1 MLGSRIRCLL
11 VGASAAASSKSA
23 TMAISERLIKLLG
36 EVSAEILQAQKP
48 VRVIP
53 ALAWPDE
60 IEQAFFASGAS
71 ELPKPGY
78 SVAPGV
84 AESLAMFQSLAARLR
99 GENEIERF
107 LRETCVAMATAAR
120 MLRAV
125 GTKDFYYHSVELY
138 GRPGSLSSD
147 RNTTNLDLARH
158 FEQVVASFSPPLS
171 SVDQPSYGAEEAAQ
185 VLRDRFAQFFTD
197 HPVKVRVVDR
207 LAASASSTGEEI
219 RLKYDARFSQRDLRQ
234 LEYHEGQV
242 HMATTLNGRAQP
254 VLPFVGVASPRTTR
268 TQEGLAVLTEF
279 ITGSTSLSRVRRL
292 CERTLAIHL
301 AEEGASFVDVYRFY
315 RDRGSDEHTAFDC
328 ARRVMRGGLVE
339 GGAPFTKD
347 CCYLDGLLRV
357 TNFLRIALVK
367 GQSQMVRLLF
377 AGKLAVDDIPLFD
390 RLAREG
396 LVSEPLYL
404 PKWAKDLSYLTAF
417 MSYTAFLGRSQ
428 LASEERRLE
437 DQIARA
443 EAGME

>member
-1 MLGSRIRCLL
+1 
-11 VGASAAASSKSA
+11 
-23 TMAISERLIKLLG
+23 MAISERLTKLLG
-36 EVSAEILQAQKP
+36 EVSGEILQAQKP

-53 ALAWPDE
+53 ALVWPDE
-60 IEQAFFASGAS
+60 IEQEFFASGAS
-71 ELPKPGY
+71 VLPKPSY
-78 SVAPGV
+78 TVAPGV
-84 AESLAMFQSLAARLR
+84 SDSLATFQALAGRLR

-120 MLRAV
+120 MLLAV
-125 GTKDFYYHSVELY
+125 GSKDFYYQSVELY

-147 RNTTNLDLARH
+147 RQTTNLDLARH
-158 FEQVVASFSPPLS
+158 FEQVVASFAPSLS
-171 SVDQPSYGAEEAAQ
+171 SVDQPSLGAEEAAEI
-185 VLRDRFAQFFTD
+185 LRDRFAQFFTG

-219 RLKYDARFSQRDLRQ
+219 RLKADVRFSQRDLRQ
-234 LEYHEGQV
+234 LEFHEGQV
-242 HMATTLNGRAQP
+242 HLATTINGRAQP
-254 VLPFVGVASPRTTR
+254 VLPLIGIASPRTTR
-268 TQEGLAVLTEF
+268 TQEGVAVLTEF
-279 ITGSTSLSRVRRL
+279 ITGSTSLPRVRRL
-292 CERTLAIHL
+292 CERTLAIHM
-301 AEEGASFVDVYRFY
+301 AEEGASFIDIYRYY
-315 RDRGSDEHTAFDC
+315 RERGSDEHVAFEC
-328 ARRVMRGGLVE
+328 ARRIMRGGLVE

-377 AGKLAVDDIPLFD
+377 AGKLAVEDIPLFD

-396 LVSEPLYL
+396 LVAEPIYL

-428 LASEERRLE
+428 LGSEQRRLE

-443 EAGME
+443 EADME

>member
-1 MLGSRIRCLL
+1 
-11 VGASAAASSKSA
+11 
-23 TMAISERLIKLLG
+23 MAISERLKKLLG

-53 ALAWPDE
+53 ALTWPDE
-60 IEQAFFASGAS
+60 IEQAFLSAGAKV
-71 ELPKPGY
+71 LPRPTY
-78 SVAPGV
+78 SIAPGV
-84 AESLAMFQSLAARLR
+84 AESLATFQALSARLR

-120 MLRAV
+120 MLLAV
-125 GTKDFYYHSVELY
+125 GSKDFYYQSVELY

-147 RNTTNLDLARH
+147 RQTTNLDLARH
-158 FEQVVASFSPPLS
+158 FEQVVSSFAPPLS
-171 SVDQPSYGAEEAAQ
+171 SVDQPSLSAEEAAEI
-185 VLRDRFAQFFTD
+185 LRDRFSRFFTS
-197 HPVKVRVVDR
+197 HPVKVRVVDH
-207 LAASASSTGEEI
+207 LAAAASSSGEEI
-219 RLKYDARFSQRDLRQ
+219 RLKHDARFSQRDLRQ
-234 LEYHEGQV
+234 LEFHEGQV
-242 HMATTLNGRAQP
+242 HMATTINGRAQP
-254 VLPFVGVASPRTTR
+254 ALPFIGIASPRTTR

-279 ITGSTSLSRVRRL
+279 ITGSTSLPRVRRL
-292 CERTLAIHL
+292 CERTLAIHM
-301 AEEGASFVDVYRFY
+301 AEEGASFIDVFRFY
-315 RDRGSDEHTAFDC
+315 RDRGSDDHIAFEC
-328 ARRVMRGGLVE
+328 ARRIMRGGLVE

-357 TNFLRIALVK
+357 TNFLRTALVK

-377 AGKLAVDDIPLFD
+377 AGKLAVEDIPLFD

-396 LVSEPLYL
+396 LVAEPIYL

-428 LASEERRLE
+428 LTSEERRLE

-443 EAGME
+443 EADME

>member
-1 MLGSRIRCLL
+1 
-11 VGASAAASSKSA
+11 
-23 TMAISERLIKLLG
+23 MAISERLTKLLG
-36 EVSAEILQAQKP
+36 EVSAEILHAQKP

-53 ALAWPDE
+53 ALVWPDE
-60 IEQAFFASGAS
+60 IEQEFFASGAS
-71 ELPKPGY
+71 VLPRPSY
-78 SVAPGV
+78 TVAPGV
-84 AESLAMFQSLAARLR
+84 ADSLSAFQALAARLR

-120 MLRAV
+120 MLLAV
-125 GTKDFYYHSVELY
+125 GSRDFYYQSVELY

-147 RNTTNLDLARH
+147 RQTTNLDLARH
-158 FEQVVASFSPPLS
+158 FEQVVASFAPSLS
-171 SVDQPSYGAEEAAQ
+171 SVDQPSLGAEEAAAI
-185 VLRDRFAQFFTD
+185 LRERFSQFFTS
-197 HPVKVRVVDR
+197 HPIKVRVVDR

-219 RLKYDARFSQRDLRQ
+219 RIKADARFSQRDLRQ
-234 LEYHEGQV
+234 LEFHEGQV
-242 HMATTLNGRAQP
+242 HLATTINGRAQP
-254 VLPFVGVASPRTTR
+254 VLPFIGIASPRTTR

-279 ITGSTSLSRVRRL
+279 ITGSTSLPRVRRL
-292 CERTLAIHL
+292 CERTLAIHM
-301 AEEGASFVDVYRFY
+301 AEEGANFIDIYRFY
-315 RDRGSDEHTAFDC
+315 RERGSDEHVAFEC
-328 ARRVMRGGLVE
+328 ARRIMRGGLVE

-396 LVSEPLYL
+396 LVAEPIYL

-428 LASEERRLE
+428 LGSEQRRLE

-443 EAGME
+443 EADMD